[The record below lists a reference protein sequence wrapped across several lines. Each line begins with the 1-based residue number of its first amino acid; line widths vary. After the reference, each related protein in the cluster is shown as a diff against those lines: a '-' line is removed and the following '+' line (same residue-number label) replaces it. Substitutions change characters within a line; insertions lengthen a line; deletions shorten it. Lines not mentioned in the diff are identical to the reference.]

1 MNHASQHEPDDITRS
16 GWALVAQN
24 VVERIAHPL
33 MLAMAFALWLALD
46 RDGGAV
52 LIALISAIVLMEMLE
67 RIVPAKPRWHQTTTE
82 KLRLIGLYFLL
93 LVVSALVIAI
103 YEAVL
108 LPTLAGLVGGQAFWP
123 STWPI
128 LVQVL
133 MLYFMADF
141 IYYWIHRGIHNSG
154 LLWRISGHGM
164 HHAFHNLHALNAG
177 ATHPLEVLFLALP
190 MVILA
195 AIFGAPV
202 DAIAGAQVL
211 LVTNAVM
218 AHANV
223 SMDTPL
229 FNWFF
234 TNSNQHRRHHSNV
247 FEQSNSNYACNAILW
262 DRLFGTYNREPVE
275 QTGIGP
281 TQPTIWQMMQLPWRE
296 PEDADTVAERK

>member
-1 MNHASQHEPDDITRS
+1 MSHAQKNETDIKRN
-16 GWALVAQN
+16 GWALLVQKII
-24 VVERIAHPL
+24 ERMAHPL
-33 MLAMAFALWLALD
+33 ILALAFGLWLALD
-46 RDGGAV
+46 RNEIAV
-52 LIALISAIVLMEMLE
+52 LIALISIIVLMEMLE
-67 RIVPAKPRWHQTTTE
+67 RIVPAKPRWHQSAGE
-82 KLRLIGLYFLL
+82 KLRLVGLYFLL
-93 LVVSALVIAI
+93 LMVSAIVVSAYEVILI
-103 YEAVL
+103 
-108 LPTLAGLVGGQAFWP
+108 PGLEGLFDGLSIWP
-123 STWPI
+123 SAWPI
-128 LVQVL
+128 LIQVL

-141 IYYWIHRGIHNSG
+141 IYYWIHRAIHNSS

-202 DAIAGAQVL
+202 EAIAGAQLL

-223 SMDTPL
+223 SMDTPIV
-229 FNWFF
+229 NWFF

-281 TQPTIWQMMQLPWRE
+281 TQPTIWQMVQLPWRE
-296 PEDADTVAERK
+296 PDNADTVAERK

>member
-1 MNHASQHEPDDITRS
+1 MSHAPQQDPEIERS
-16 GWALVAQN
+16 GWALVAQT

-46 RDGGAV
+46 RDEGAV
-52 LIALISAIVLMEMLE
+52 LIALISAIVLMEILE
-67 RIVPAKPRWHQTTTE
+67 RIVPAKPRWHQTAAE
-82 KLRLIGLYFLL
+82 KARLVGLYFLL

-108 LPTLAGLVGGQAFWP
+108 LPALAGLVRGQTFWP
-123 STWPI
+123 SAWPM

-141 IYYWIHRGIHNSG
+141 IYYWIHRGIHNFG
-154 LLWRISGHGM
+154 LLWRISGNGM

-223 SMDTPL
+223 SMDTPVV
-229 FNWFF
+229 NWFF

-262 DRLFGTYNREPVE
+262 DRLFGTYNPEPVQ

-296 PEDADTVAERK
+296 PEDTDTMAKRK

>member
-1 MNHASQHEPDDITRS
+1 MSHTSEQQPSDIARS
-16 GWALVAQN
+16 GLGLFVQKI
-24 VVERIAHPL
+24 VEKVAHPL
-33 MLAMAFALWLALD
+33 ILTMAFALWLALD
-46 RDGGAV
+46 RDEGAV
-52 LIALISAIVLMEMLE
+52 LIALISAIALMEILE
-67 RIVPAKPRWHQTTTE
+67 RIVPAKPRWHQSAGE
-82 KLRLIGLYFLL
+82 KLRLVGLYFLL
-93 LVVSALVIAI
+93 LMVSALVVAV
-103 YEAVL
+103 YDGVL
-108 LPTLAGLVGGQAFWP
+108 LPALQGLIGGQTFWP
-123 STWPI
+123 QGWPMLI
-128 LVQVL
+128 QVL

-141 IYYWIHRGIHNSG
+141 IYYWIHRAIHRSS

-164 HHAFHNLHALNAG
+164 HHAFHNLHALNSG

-190 MVILA
+190 MIILA

-202 DAIAGAQVL
+202 EAIAGAQVL

-223 SMDTPL
+223 SMDTPI

-262 DRLFGTYNREPVE
+262 DRLFGTYNRETVE

-281 TQPTIWQMMQLPWRE
+281 TQPSIRQMMQLPWRE
-296 PEDADTVAERK
+296 PDDADTVAERK